1 MVMGVALHSFCN
13 NAEKFHLVCCLS
25 HSDIYWLY
33 IHMSEVAI
41 MRKPHSPFLASIYEQ
56 MLLLRYAMA
65 TIEAYLHW
73 ITAFIRFHKMQH
85 PSNLGEAE
93 VQSFLT
99 HLATERRVASKT
111 QAQAL
116 NALVFLYK
124 TILLRPLQLQMEFT
138 RSQRAPKLPS
148 VLTQSEVRALLLAM
162 PVQLRLLA
170 QLMYGSGLR
179 LMEVMRLR
187 IQDLDFN
194 YLCVMVWNGKGGK
207 HRRVTL
213 ASELIPA
220 LREQIA
226 YAQRFFLSDC
236 LNDQYAGV
244 SLPTALARKYPSA
257 CKELGWHYLFP
268 SAVLSRDPRDGA
280 LRRHHLDP
288 STLQKAVR
296 ATARQLN
303 FGKPVSCHTL
313 RHSFATHLLARGADI
328 RTVQEQLGHSDVRTT
343 QIYTHVLQQG
353 ANGVRSPLSDL

>member
-1 MVMGVALHSFCN
+1 
-13 NAEKFHLVCCLS
+13 
-25 HSDIYWLY
+25 
-33 IHMSEVAI
+33 

-56 MLLLRYAMA
+56 MLMLRYAMA
-65 TIEAYLHW
+65 TVEAYLHW
-73 ITAFIRFHKMQH
+73 IKAFIRFSRMKH
-85 PSNLGEAE
+85 PVELGEAE
-93 VQSFLT
+93 VQQFLSY
-99 HLATERRVASKT
+99 LVTERHVAVKT

-116 NALVFLYK
+116 NALVFLYR
-124 TILLRPLQLQMEFT
+124 TVLLRPLQLEMKFT
-138 RSQRAPKLPS
+138 RGQRPPKLPT

-162 PVQLRLLA
+162 PVHLRLLA

-187 IQDLDFN
+187 VQDIDFN
-194 YLCVMVWNGKGGK
+194 YLCLMVWNGKGGK

-226 YAQRFFLSDC
+226 YVQRFYMTDC
-236 LNDQYAGV
+236 LNDAYAGV
-244 SLPTALARKYPSA
+244 ALPTALARKYPAAS
-257 CKELGWHYLFP
+257 KELGWHYLFP
-268 SAVLSRDPRDGA
+268 ASHLSRDPVDGA

-288 STLQKAVR
+288 TTLQKAVR
-296 ATARQLN
+296 ATARQLQL
-303 FGKPVSCHTL
+303 GKPVICHTL

-343 QIYTHVLQQG
+343 QIYTHVLQNG